1 MMADAA
7 LKPMTVDEFFDWCP
21 KTDDRHWELIDGRPV
36 AMAPPSR
43 PHAAL
48 VTAISRRVDEAL
60 ERRHGCFA
68 YSGAGIIPPSR
79 LYTYYEADL
88 AVFCRRDE
96 PDERGDDQAPVLI
109 VEILSPSTERHD
121 RRLKLADYRAIP
133 SVREVLLLDQ
143 ASLFAEIHRRIGED
157 RWQTDL
163 IRGAD
168 GRLQLDSIGLDIP
181 LSLLYARVPL
191 EEDAGAPS
199 YEETTNRTHDER

>member
-1 MMADAA
+1 MADAA
-7 LKPMTVDEFFDWCP
+7 LKPMTVAEFFDWCP

-36 AMAPPSR
+36 AMAPTSR
-43 PHAAL
+43 PHAVL
-48 VTAISRRVDEAL
+48 LSAIVRRIDEAL
-60 ERRHGCFA
+60 DRQPGCTA
-68 YSGAGIIPPSR
+68 NTAAGIIPPSR

-96 PDERGDDQAPVLI
+96 PDARGDDQEPLLI

-143 ASLFAEIHRRIGED
+143 ASLFAEIHRRIGDD

-163 IRGAD
+163 VRGLD
-168 GRLQLDSIGLDIP
+168 GRLQLDSIGLDIV
-181 LSLLYARVPL
+181 LSVLYARVPL
-191 EEDAGAPS
+191 EEDAAAPFS
-199 YEETTNRTHDER
+199 EETRNRTHDER

>member
-1 MMADAA
+1 MMADAV
-7 LKPMTVDEFFDWCP
+7 LKPMTVEEFFDWCP

-36 AMAPPSR
+36 AMAPTSPR
-43 PHAAL
+43 HAVL
-48 VTAISRRVDEAL
+48 LSAIVRRIDEAL
-60 ERRHGCFA
+60 DRRPGCTA
-68 YSGAGIIPPSR
+68 HTAAGIIPPSR

-96 PDERGDDQAPVLI
+96 PDERGEDQGPVVI

-143 ASLFAEIHRRIGED
+143 ASLFAEIHRRIGD
-157 RWQTDL
+157 NRWQTDL

-168 GRLQLDSIGLDIP
+168 GRLQLDSIDLDIP

-191 EEDAGAPS
+191 EEDAGVPS